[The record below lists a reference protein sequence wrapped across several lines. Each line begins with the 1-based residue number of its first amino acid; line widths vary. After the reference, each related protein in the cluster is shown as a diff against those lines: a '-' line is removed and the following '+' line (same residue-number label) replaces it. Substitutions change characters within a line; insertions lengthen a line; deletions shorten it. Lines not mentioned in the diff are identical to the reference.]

1 MDTDSDA
8 LRSAEAAATST
19 GASASA
25 AVDTKSDAAVKK
37 KGGTR
42 ATSSTAATTRTRE
55 GKNAPPKVYHDAPS
69 SSEEEGEEEESDQDP
84 PSSSEEESEEEIDYE
99 EEEAVSE
106 KKTTVS
112 TIKKKAAVS
121 STTTGYPDVET
132 AIKNTQPP
140 PRSEF
145 NLDKLGE
152 NAQHYDEQM
161 AWLLLLQ
168 LSIHPIMAMMFIQI
182 RRIHHQYPTYCPIEI
197 VLTVSEFEFVVAYG
211 CRIVEMTKA
220 DLLGYIA
227 FIRSEWL
234 KVGKHINREL
244 YCDCIE

>member
-1 MDTDSDA
+1 M
-8 LRSAEAAATST
+8 
-19 GASASA
+19 
-25 AVDTKSDAAVKK
+25 
-37 KGGTR
+37 
-42 ATSSTAATTRTRE
+42 
-55 GKNAPPKVYHDAPS
+55 
-69 SSEEEGEEEESDQDP
+69 
-84 PSSSEEESEEEIDYE
+84 
-99 EEEAVSE
+99 SE
-106 KKTTVS
+106 KKT
-112 TIKKKAAVS
+112 KKKAAVS

-152 NAQHYDEQM
+152 NAQHYNEQM

-244 YCDCIE
+244 HCDYIE